1 MMWNYTTKDLPGDL
15 ESIDLHLI
23 MSFINSVN
31 TIPEDRLWSP
41 ELRHTIIRRYIV
53 ATDIISTTGDLNAA
67 DVSTNIV
74 TLSDTTK
81 DLVTAS
87 EPAFNHIEDW
97 LRRYS
102 ISMSYALSDY
112 AMLNVRIH

>member
-1 MMWNYTTKDLPGDL
+1 MKWNYTTKNLPGDL

-31 TIPEDRLWSP
+31 TIPESDLWSP
-41 ELRHTIIRRYIV
+41 DRRHAIIRRYIV
-53 ATDIISTTGDLNAA
+53 ATDIISTTGDINTV
-67 DVSTNIV
+67 DVSANIV
-74 TLSDTTK
+74 NLSDTTK

-87 EPAFNHIEDW
+87 EPAFNQIEDW

-102 ISMSYALSDY
+102 ISMSHALSDY
-112 AMLNVRIH
+112 AMLNVRSH